1 MSFHRLFVFVWDI
14 ILHRSLLVFVSALEE
29 PELLLDVAEW
39 DSSSSSDGF
48 IGIDVAAYLGGV
60 PLVSVT
66 FGSSSAYAGTGT
78 DDTGVDAT
86 GHTVIVLD
94 IDLGQVEVLLVIGGV
109 LLNISSGGAI
119 NHLSHLETLDGL
131 VLGHAARAVH
141 APDNVRMTL
150 VLLPSSVVPSL

>member
-1 MSFHRLFVFVWDI
+1 MSFHRLFDFVWDI

-29 PELLLDVAEW
+29 PELLLDVTER
-39 DSSSSSDGF
+39 DGSSSSDGF
-48 IGIDVAAYLGGV
+48 IGVDVAADLGGV
-60 PLVSVT
+60 SLVSVSL
-66 FGSSSAYAGTGT
+66 GSSSAYAGTGAN
-78 DDTGVDAT
+78 DTGVDAT